1 MSNHPS
7 GAQKRQERRAAE
19 TLDTTAPVLPGSVG
33 GAPIPAKGVW
43 RGYVVVPAKGGTSN
57 GWFLRLV
64 EIPQS
69 VVDAYSVP
77 GRRCP
82 TDAGCDQ
89 RQTQMA
95 KILEW
100 MRDPELIREWL

>member
-1 MSNHPS
+1 MSQPLS

-19 TLDTTAPVLPGSVG
+19 TLDLVAPATLQAPTGAPV
-33 GAPIPAKGVW
+33 PAKAVW
-43 RGYVVVPAKGGTSN
+43 RGYVLVPAKGGTSN

-64 EIPQS
+64 ELPVELVEQFA
-69 VVDAYSVP
+69 VQ

-89 RQTQMA
+89 RQTQVA
-95 KILEW
+95 KVVEW
-100 MRDPELIREWL
+100 LRDPELIREWL

>member
-1 MSNHPS
+1 MSHAPS

-19 TLDTTAPVLPGSVG
+19 TLDEVAPVITNRLEGIPV
-33 GAPIPAKGVW
+33 PAKGVW
-43 RGYVVVPAKGGTSN
+43 RGYVLVPAKGGTSN

-64 EIPQS
+64 ELPVELVEQFA
-69 VVDAYSVP
+69 VT

-89 RQTQMA
+89 RQTQVA
-95 KILEW
+95 KVVEW
-100 MRDPELIREWL
+100 LRDPELIREWL